1 MSSKSLDILLFLNKF
16 NGLSQRI
23 FLELQKL
30 GHQIKVLE
38 INKEDDML
46 KFSKE
51 YYHDLIICPF
61 LTKRVPREIWSN
73 ETKPCLI
80 VHPGIQGDRG
90 LTSLDWAIKEN
101 KMEWGVTVLQAAENM
116 DAGNIW
122 STTNFSINRSNMNL
136 LTKSSL
142 YSNEVTNASV
152 VSVLQ
157 AVKNFIDQV
166 PSKPLDYSDPNTK
179 GVLKRNMN
187 NQDRE
192 IDWKCSAEEISSI
205 IRMSDTQPGAIAV
218 LSVPKCNYSNKY
230 RIFGSVVE
238 KEQSFS
244 FDTNAPGDVVGHR
257 NGAILVK
264 CKKSFIWL
272 SHLKSNKLKLPAL
285 YWLNQ
290 AKHSTAYIPA
300 PKLNYLVGEEP
311 QTFQEIWIN
320 VVDGVCFIHFNFY
333 NGAMSVFQ
341 CKQLKNVL
349 KLVDSNH
356 LVKTV
361 VLMGGYNCFSNGIHL
376 NVIDNAEDSFDES
389 WENINAIN
397 DVVKQ
402 IFQMSKITI
411 SALQGNAG
419 AGGCMMALAS
429 DYVWCRK
436 GVVLNP
442 HYKSMKLFGSE
453 YHTYFLKK
461 RVGINKSRELLDSAM
476 PILSSTALD
485 IGMFDKV
492 EGNTVEEFRQFVYK
506 ESLSVNSKSYIKN
519 NSQKIYEELE
529 HHRNIELSMMNL
541 NFRNADYNEARRNF
555 VHH

>member
-1 MSSKSLDILLFLNKF
+1 
-16 NGLSQRI
+16 
-23 FLELQKL
+23 
-30 GHQIKVLE
+30 
-38 INKEDDML
+38 ML
-46 KFSKE
+46 KYSKD
-51 YYHDLIICPF
+51 YNHDLIICPF
-61 LTKRVPREIWSN
+61 LTKCVPREVWSK
-73 ETKPCLI
+73 TKPCLI

-90 LTSLDWAIKEN
+90 MNSLDWAIKEN
-101 KMEWGVTVLQAAENM
+101 KLQWGVTVLQAAENM

-122 STTNFSINRSNMNL
+122 STTNFSINRNNMNS

-142 YSNEVTNASV
+142 YSNEITNASV

-157 AVKNFIDQV
+157 AVSNFIDQI

-205 IRMSDTQPGAIAV
+205 IRMSDSQPGAIAV
-218 LSVPKCNYSNKY
+218 LSVPSCNYSSKF
-230 RIFGSVVE
+230 RVFGSVIE
-238 KEQSFS
+238 KEQLFS
-244 FDTNAPGDVVGHR
+244 FDKNAPGDIVGQR

-264 CKKSFIWL
+264 CKNGYIWL
-272 SHLKSNKLKLPAL
+272 SHLKNNKLKLPAI
-285 YWLNQ
+285 YWLQQ
-290 AKHSTAYIPA
+290 AKNSIGYIPTL
-300 PKLNYLVGEEP
+300 KLNYSVGEEP
-311 QTFQEIWIN
+311 QTFQEIWTN

-333 NGAMSVFQ
+333 NGAMNVSQ
-341 CKQLKNVL
+341 CKQLESVL
-349 KLVDSNH
+349 KLVDSNR
-356 LVKTV
+356 LIKTV

-376 NVIDNAEDSFDES
+376 NVIDHAEDSFNES

-402 IFQMSKITI
+402 IFQMSKTTI

-419 AGGCMMALAS
+419 AGGCMMSLAS

-461 RVGINKSRELLDSAM
+461 RVGLRKSQELLDSTM

-492 EGNTVEEFRQFVYK
+492 EGNTVEEFRDFVYK
-506 ESLSVNSKSYIKN
+506 ESLSINSRFVKEKTYQQIFD
-519 NSQKIYEELE
+519 ELE
-529 HHRNIELSMMNL
+529 HHRKKELSMMIK
-541 NFRNADYNEARRNF
+541 NFRSSEYNEARKNF
-555 VHH
+555 VYH